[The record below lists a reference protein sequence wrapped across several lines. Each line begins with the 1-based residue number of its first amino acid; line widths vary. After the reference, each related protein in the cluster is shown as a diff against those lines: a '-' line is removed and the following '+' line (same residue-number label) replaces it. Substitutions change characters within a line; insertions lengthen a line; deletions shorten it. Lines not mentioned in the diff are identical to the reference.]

1 MKNNILIRI
10 MLAAALLIVAAPAI
24 ASAQIYNRYDYD
36 RRYDRRDAGDVRD
49 AIARLD
55 NASARLQGDLNY
67 GNERRVLGGLL
78 SFRTVDNDAIA
89 QVRDFRRAVRD
100 LRASSRGGY
109 ALGRSVDEARNVL
122 NQGVQL
128 DRYLRLRTGRTS
140 VDADLAAIRSNLHVI
155 ADAYGLNMPYST
167 PY

>member
-1 MKNNILIRI
+1 MRNNTFMRLV
-10 MLAAALLIVAAPAI
+10 MTAALLIVAVPAI
-24 ASAQIYNRYDYD
+24 ASAQIYNRSEYD
-36 RRYDRRDAGDVRD
+36 RSDRRDVRD

-55 NASARLQGDLNY
+55 SAGARLQSDLNY

-100 LRASSRGGY
+100 LRSSSRGGF
-109 ALGRSVDEARNVL
+109 ALERSVDEARIVL
-122 NQGVQL
+122 DRGVQL

-140 VDADLAAIRSNLHVI
+140 VDADLAEIRSSLHLI
-155 ADAYGLNMPYST
+155 ADAYNLNVPY
-167 PY
+167 

>member
-1 MKNNILIRI
+1 MRNNTFMRLV
-10 MLAAALLIVAAPAI
+10 MTAALLIVAVPAI
-24 ASAQIYNRYDYD
+24 ASAQIYRSDYD
-36 RRYDRRDAGDVRD
+36 RSDRRDVRD

-55 NASARLQGDLNY
+55 SASARLQSDLNY

-100 LRASSRGGY
+100 LRSSSRGGF
-109 ALGRSVDEARNVL
+109 ALERSVDEARIVL
-122 NQGVQL
+122 DRGLQL

-140 VDADLAAIRSNLHVI
+140 VDADLADIRSNLHLI
-155 ADAYGLNMPYST
+155 ADAYNLNVPY
-167 PY
+167 

>member
-1 MKNNILIRI
+1 MRNNTFMRLV
-10 MLAAALLIVAAPAI
+10 MTAALLIVAVPAI

-36 RRYDRRDAGDVRD
+36 RSDRRDVRD

-55 NASARLQGDLNY
+55 SAGARLQSDLNY

-100 LRASSRGGY
+100 LRSSSRGGF
-109 ALGRSVDEARNVL
+109 ALERSVDEARIVL
-122 NQGVQL
+122 DRGVQL

-140 VDADLAAIRSNLHVI
+140 VDADLADIRSNLHLI
-155 ADAYGLNMPYST
+155 AEAYNLSVPY
-167 PY
+167 